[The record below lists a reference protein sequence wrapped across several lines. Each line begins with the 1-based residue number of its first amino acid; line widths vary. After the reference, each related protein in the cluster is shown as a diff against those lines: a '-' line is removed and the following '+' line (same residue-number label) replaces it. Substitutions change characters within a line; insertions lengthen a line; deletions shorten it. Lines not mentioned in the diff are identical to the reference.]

1 MNELT
6 VVERAAVALQS
17 DVAGKELAALVEQ
30 SKSIVTVTNKDGRTE
45 CHAAAMRA
53 MTARTNIEKA
63 GKAAREDAQKFSKA
77 VIAEETRLIAIIEP
91 EEKRLKGL
99 RDEWDAARAAEK
111 AEAERIE
118 RERVS
123 IIALRITGIKES
135 PVRGALMSTSELSG
149 FITDI
154 EGIEVGA
161 DFAEFLGEAT
171 DAKIAALEKLREIHA
186 AKVRAD
192 EEAERA
198 RVELEEE
205 RERNRKEGERLRILE
220 AEQRERDI
228 EERRRLD
235 AEKAELARQQKE
247 IADQKAEQDRREK
260 AIRDEEHRLAEQAR
274 KEQEAAELAAFPE
287 VTAQPA
293 PDASRVRLDET
304 VVAVAPTPSFPDIP
318 AAVLLD
324 RLDCLVRQMDSFELF
339 ILCNEAEYI
348 LEKRKAAA

>member
-17 DVAGKELAALVEQ
+17 NVAGKELAALVEQ

-53 MTARTNIEKA
+53 TAARTGIEKA
-63 GKAAREDAQKFSKA
+63 GKAARDDATKFSKA
-77 VIAEETRLIAIIEP
+77 VIAEEARLIAIIEP

-111 AEAERIE
+111 AEVERIE
-118 RERVS
+118 RER
-123 IIALRITGIKES
+123 IAAIVLRINEIKEA
-135 PVRGALMSTSELSG
+135 PAKGAMMLTAELAG
-149 FITDI
+149 YIQTL
-154 EGIEVGA
+154 EGLEIGA

-171 DAKIAALEKLREIHA
+171 DARIAALEKLREIHA

-192 EEAERA
+192 EEAEAA
-198 RVELEEE
+198 RIALEEE

-260 AIRDEEHRLAEQAR
+260 AIRDEEHRLAEAA
-274 KEQEAAELAAFPE
+274 KAEQEAAALSAFPE

-293 PDASRVRLDET
+293 PTASSPRLEET
-304 VVAVAPTPSFPDIP
+304 VVAVAPITPV
-318 AAVLLD
+318 ARLLD
-324 RLDCLVRQMDSFELF
+324 RLDELVRQMTDVELSDLVVHAAH
-339 ILCNEAEYI
+339 ILAE
-348 LEKRKAAA
+348 RRDAA